1 MIKFLDMRT
10 ESRPMLEVVDQ
21 YDSFF
26 TLGLT
31 EQEKGELI
39 QHLLEP
45 SFPCSDSVNEPRV
58 AENSIHSGGSS

>member
-26 TLGLT
+26 ALGLT
-31 EQEKGELI
+31 DQQKGELI

-45 SFPCSDSVNEPRV
+45 SSPCSDGIHEPPL

>member
-26 TLGLT
+26 ALGLT
-31 EQEKGELI
+31 TQEKGELI

-45 SFPCSDSVNEPRV
+45 SSDCVHAAP
-58 AENSIHSGGSS
+58 AENSIYSGGSS